1 MPDMYCPSCG
11 SEERQLSQFCRA
23 CGTDLRIVRNSLE
36 NPDVVTQSA
45 VSAREQI
52 GMAVADKIRQMSS
65 AKDLERVAEDVLPH
79 FEKFLESPEEKRLR
93 RIRSGIITAAIGLG
107 ASLVVLF
114 MALERSEVF
123 PYITPALIT
132 FLVGIGVIINGLVFT
147 LPRKTL
153 PGDAYDALSQKV
165 LDSNANVNRLPY
177 DVPAAANLPAPSNLT
192 NELAPAPRQQAS
204 ITEHTTHHLNTS
216 KH

>member
-1 MPDMYCPSCG
+1 MYCPSCG

-36 NPDVVTQSA
+36 NPDAVTQSA
-45 VSAREQI
+45 ISAREHI

-65 AKDLERVAEDVLPH
+65 AKDLERVAEDVLPP

-107 ASLVVLF
+107 ATIVTFL
-114 MALERSEVF
+114 MALGQGDLF
-123 PYITPALIT
+123 PLVTPALIT
-132 FLVGIGVIINGLVFT
+132 FLVGLGLVVNGLLFT
-147 LPRKTL
+147 VPRKKL
-153 PGDAYDALSQKV
+153 PGDANDALSQNM
-165 LDSNANVNRLPY
+165 LDSTVNKAY
-177 DVPAAANLPAPSNLT
+177 EIPAARNLT
-192 NELAPAPRQQAS
+192 NELAPAGKAPASS

-216 KH
+216 KS

>member
-1 MPDMYCPSCG
+1 MYCPSCG

-36 NPDVVTQSA
+36 NPDAVTQSA
-45 VSAREQI
+45 VSAREHI
-52 GMAVADKIRQMSS
+52 GMAVADKIRQMST

-107 ASLVVLF
+107 ATIVVMI
-114 MALERSEVF
+114 MAIDKGEVL

-132 FLVGIGVIINGLVFT
+132 FLVGIGVIVNGLVFT
-147 LPRKTL
+147 VPRKSL

-165 LDSNANVNRLPY
+165 LDSGANVNRIPY
-177 DVPAAANLPAPSNLT
+177 EAPAAASLPAGANLT
-192 NELAPAPRQQAS
+192 NELAPAARPQNS